1 MHSLSALFI
10 FLLTDSMLL
19 SLPLPKTYW
28 PTYPHYSFHKMHVR
42 THRMLFLG
50 FFGLQ
55 DGWGVVPCRLSLAV
69 LVGGKLALGARDGGG
84 HASVG
89 PPWAGNGWVVVRLR
103 LIWVCWHGR
112 EAGTGNVKDTR
123 QLVLDF
129 NVLSTAQ
136 GQYHLVLDDF
146 DVLSF

>member
-1 MHSLSALFI
+1 
-10 FLLTDSMLL
+10 
-19 SLPLPKTYW
+19 
-28 PTYPHYSFHKMHVR
+28 
-42 THRMLFLG
+42 MLFLG

-103 LIWVCWHGR
+103 LIWVC
-112 EAGTGNVKDTR
+112 
-123 QLVLDF
+123 
-129 NVLSTAQ
+129 
-136 GQYHLVLDDF
+136 
-146 DVLSF
+146 